1 MGFLSLQNYHSK
13 LLLFLLTGINPSLIG
28 LFRGMCA
35 LMGFTATFLSAS
47 IISKLGVL
55 KAGASALVFQA
66 SVLAMAVLVYLS
78 NPLGH
83 QGSLV
88 VFLFLIVSQ
97 IPIHNS

>member
-1 MGFLSLQNYHSK
+1 MGGVQYQVIFPLLSNMHTV
-13 LLLFLLTGINPSLIG
+13 LLLNID
-28 LFRGMCA
+28 
-35 LMGFTATFLSAS
+35 
-47 IISKLGVL
+47 SKIVGGYEQ
-55 KAGASALVFQA
+55 AGAAALVFQA